1 MLLHSLSE
9 TKILPL
15 FVILL
20 IVPLLAHAQDMV
32 TSVANDGLERTVS
45 YNVASFT
52 DIRDKKLEDVMS
64 KMPGISENEEGGGY
78 TYNGLTIE
86 RMYIDGMD
94 VLEGN
99 YTAIYNMKP
108 EDVERLEITEN
119 HVYIKVMRGKQY
131 SNSASINV
139 VLNKKDND
147 QWFGSLKGGLGL
159 TPLLV
164 NTDLTAIRMG
174 NKWQTTL
181 LFQTDNTGL
190 SLGGAVKG
198 FGDETMDGA
207 WDPDPYSLS
216 GINYSVKSFL
226 DLAPELAPLSLDRV
240 RFNRS
245 GVLNLGTTVHLKND
259 YQLNFQLLYHTDRL
273 TAFNSTETT
282 YYMAGGETIDYYS
295 TERAKNHQ
303 NDIQAEITLLSNTDK
318 HFLRN
323 DLSFS
328 TQWYDTH
335 TEVTGSTPNIMTG
348 KNNPLLVKNNFQYKL
363 PLGDNVLTLSAN
375 AGLYSR
381 PQSLNVVKE
390 REGVLRQEISS
401 YSAYG
406 EFKTMLDR
414 RISDHLT
421 FSLDAGLTGNIRHL
435 KAEMKELAD
444 YELPNSESRFNAFTA
459 FGGASLT
466 YISDHLQAT
475 LGLPID
481 YAHFSL
487 KDQMNQRETTSKSKF
502 YFSPEL
508 SLTYIPFEFLSLNL
522 EGALYDNEHPRYNI
536 YKGLVFSD
544 FRTANEGYSAFNGS
558 RSINTQLTA
567 SFSWPKSSLFV
578 NVHLGYWDLKEYF
591 GEVMELNSK
600 YMINK
605 YIDDIGVEQTYDASI
620 DISKGIESFKG
631 MVGIKVSTTLIDTDI
646 ERNEITLPFTN
657 HLLAVAPYINGRL
670 NSWWNIVY
678 KLQYMRHNTKMDDG
692 SLNYSYD
699 GYDHSLEMVFSPWR
713 KFNFSILG
721 EHYHTDFSGDLT
733 KDLVL
738 FDLKAEYNL
747 TDNLQLI
754 LSAKNILNHKNYNLT
769 TEDTE
774 SLSKSFVSYDI
785 RPRNV
790 LLSLYYKF

>member
-1 MLLHSLSE
+1 MIIIKKTIFSC
-9 TKILPL
+9 L
-15 FVILL
+15 FVL
-20 IVPLLAHAQDMV
+20 ITCHLSVKAQDMV
-32 TSVANDGLERTVS
+32 TSVGNVGLERSVS

-64 KMPGISENEEGGGY
+64 KMPGISLDEESGSY
-78 TYNGLTIE
+78 TYNGLTID
-86 RMYIDGMD
+86 RIYIDGKD

-99 YTAIYNMKP
+99 YSAIYNMKP

-119 HVYIKVMRGKQY
+119 HVYIKVMRGKQF

-139 VLNKKDND
+139 VLYKGEND

-159 TPLLV
+159 SPLLV
-164 NTDLTAIRMG
+164 NTDFTAIRMG

-207 WDPDPYSLS
+207 WDPDSYSLS

-226 DLAPELAPLSLDRV
+226 DFAPALAPLSPDRV

-259 YQLNFQLLYHTDRL
+259 YQLNFKLLYHSDRL
-273 TAFNSTETT
+273 TAFNSEETT
-282 YYMAGGETIDYYS
+282 YYMDGGKTIDYHS
-295 TERAKNHQ
+295 TEQAKNHQ
-303 NDIQAEITLLSNTDK
+303 NDIQAGITLLSNTND

-323 DLSFS
+323 DFSFS

-335 TEVTGSTPNIMTG
+335 TKVTGSTPNIMTG
-348 KNNPLLVKNNFQYKL
+348 NNNPLLLRNNFQYKF
-363 PLGDNVLTLSAN
+363 PIGDNVLTFSAN

-381 PQSLNVVKE
+381 PQTLNVVKE
-390 REGVLRQEISS
+390 REGVLRQEITS

-406 EFKTMLDR
+406 EVKAMLDR
-414 RISDHLT
+414 RISDRLT
-421 FSLDAGLTGNIRHL
+421 FSLNAGMTGNIRHL

-444 YELPNSESRFNAFTA
+444 YGLPDSESRFNAFTA

-466 YISDHLQAT
+466 YISDRLQAT

-487 KDQMNQRETTSKSKF
+487 KDLMNQHDSTRKSKF

-508 SLTYIPFEFLSLNL
+508 TLTYIPFEFLSLNF
-522 EGALYDNEHPRYNI
+522 EGAVYNNEHPRYNI

-544 FRTANEGYSAFNGS
+544 FRTAYEGYSGFNGS
-558 RSINTQLTA
+558 RSINGQLTA
-567 SFSWPKSSLFV
+567 SFSWPQNSFFV
-578 NVHLGYWDLKEYF
+578 NVHLGYWDTKEYF
-591 GEVMELNSK
+591 GEVMDLNTK
-600 YMINK
+600 YMINR
-605 YIDDIGVEQTYDASI
+605 YSDDIGEEQTYDASI
-620 DISKGIESFKG
+620 DISKGIEPFKG
-631 MVGIKVSTTLIDTDI
+631 MVGIKVSSSLIDTDI
-646 ERNEITLPFTN
+646 ERNEMTLPFKN
-657 HLLAVAPYINGRL
+657 RLLTFSPYINGRL
-670 NSWWNIVY
+670 NSWWNMVY
-678 KLQYMRHNTKMDDG
+678 KLQFMHHNTKMDDE
-692 SLNYSYD
+692 SLDYAYD
-699 GYDHSLEMVFSPWR
+699 GYNHTLEMVFSPWR

-721 EHYHTDFSGDLT
+721 EHYHTEFSDNIS
-733 KDLVL
+733 KNLVL

-747 TDNLQLI
+747 TNNLQLI
-754 LSAKNILNHKNYNLT
+754 LSAKNILNQKSYNLT

-774 SLSKSFVSYDI
+774 SLSKSFVSFDI